1 MSEFQMING
10 SPCGHIGLRR
20 SPFLV
25 MRTDWLARAA
35 MLPGRT
41 LHYAVAAFALATIA
55 DSPTIAPGPKTLAR
69 YGVSSDASGDAL
81 TRLIQ
86 AGLVSA
92 DRKRGRAPRITLLEG
107 PGKVLAL
114 RKSMAGGT

>member
-1 MSEFQMING
+1 MSEFQSING

-20 SPFLV
+20 SPFQV

-41 LHYAVAAFALATIA
+41 LHYAVAAFVLATVA

-81 TRLIQ
+81 TRLVQ

-107 PGKVLAL
+107 PGKLLAL
-114 RKSMAGGT
+114 KKNVAGGT